1 MSFYQIISVLILLV
15 FYGSYFAKK
24 LSQKRKG
31 IRTTQIGVGKAGL
44 SRVVEILMGVAS
56 VMVPAME
63 AAGIIRNRTQSPE
76 WLRMAG
82 VLTAV
87 LGDISFLAG
96 MLTMR
101 DSWRAGVSKDKTAL
115 VTRGIFRISRN
126 PAFLGFDLVYL
137 GILFQFFDW
146 TLCIVS
152 LFAILMFHLQ
162 IVFNEEEAMLRAF
175 GEEYLD
181 YRKRVNRYLGRK
193 RQ

>member
-1 MSFYQIISVLILLV
+1 MSFYQIVSVLILLV

-44 SRVVEILMGVAS
+44 SRTVEILMGVAS

-63 AAGIIRNRTQSPE
+63 VAGIIRNRTQSPE
-76 WLRMAG
+76 WLRMTG

-137 GILFQFFDW
+137 GILFQFFGW

>member
-44 SRVVEILMGVAS
+44 SRTVEILMGVAS

-87 LGDISFLAG
+87 LGNISFLAG

-137 GILFQFFDW
+137 GILFQFFGW

>member
-44 SRVVEILMGVAS
+44 SRTVEILMGVAS

-87 LGDISFLAG
+87 LGNISFLAG

>member
-1 MSFYQIISVLILLV
+1 MSFYQIVSVLILLV

-44 SRVVEILMGVAS
+44 SRTVEILMGVAS

-63 AAGIIRNRTQSPE
+63 VAGIIRNRTQSPE

-137 GILFQFFDW
+137 GILFQFFGW

>member
-1 MSFYQIISVLILLV
+1 MSFYQIVSVLILLV

-44 SRVVEILMGVAS
+44 SRTVEILMGVAS

-87 LGDISFLAG
+87 LGNISFLAG